1 MNAMKSLFSFMAV
14 AVLLMSQPSL
24 AHQVHAALTKIEYN
38 PRTNHLEVMHRFE
51 LHDAEHAVQEIF
63 GGHADIMS
71 DVETQQRFA
80 QYVAERFGIYA
91 PDDTP
96 LPMTFVGVELEG
108 KHLWVY
114 QETQKPQSLANYQVV
129 HNALRDIWIE
139 QTNLV
144 NVKLDQTIN
153 TLTFSDN
160 TEVLKIN
167 F

>member
-1 MNAMKSLFSFMAV
+1 MNAIKSLLSVV
-14 AVLLMSQPSL
+14 AIAALLMGQPSL

-38 PRTNHLEVMHRFE
+38 PRTDNLEIMHRFE

-63 GGHADIMS
+63 GGNADIMS
-71 DVETQQRFA
+71 DAETQRKFA
-80 QYVAERFGIYA
+80 KYVAERFGIYA

-114 QETQKPQSLANYQVV
+114 QETKKPESLANYQVV
-129 HNALRDIWIE
+129 HNALRDIWIA
-139 QTNLV
+139 QTNVV
-144 NVKLDQTIN
+144 NIKLDQKIN
-153 TLTFSDN
+153 TLTFTDN
-160 TEVLKIN
+160 TEVLKID